1 MYCVRRKLYPTSI
14 FFSIY
19 KKKKKKKIKLMS
31 FEYIAFIRIDVDTL
45 HKLFVELRKKLK
57 YKIKCQIHKT
67 RKIN

>member
-19 KKKKKKKIKLMS
+19 KKEKMKLMS

-45 HKLFVELRKKLK
+45 HKLFVELRRKF
-57 YKIKCQIHKT
+57 KCQIHKT